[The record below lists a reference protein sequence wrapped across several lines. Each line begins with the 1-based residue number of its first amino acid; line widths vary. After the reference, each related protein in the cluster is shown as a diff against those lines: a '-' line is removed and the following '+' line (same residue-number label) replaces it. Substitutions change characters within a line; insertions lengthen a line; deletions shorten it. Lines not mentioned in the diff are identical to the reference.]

1 MSIVSLDLPTGDRG
15 PVVVMKQMTDR
26 LADHRDQWIT
36 YADLVLA
43 ILHPAERQHSH
54 FVKVLKSML
63 LQQVNATY
71 EPTTDS
77 FMYRPPFNVS
87 NQDELI
93 MYLRGQGH
101 AGGLDAVKLKEGWAG
116 AFEGI
121 TDLEAKQKL
130 IVSRAKKDGMAK
142 KVWIDDPVLH
152 TTLDG
157 EFRDMWFQTS
167 IPEGN
172 KVGEELEKLH
182 YKSAARPT
190 GPLLA
195 PKVEKKKKTMRTNVK
210 KTNTHMQGMFRDYSN
225 KRAQASK

>member
-1 MSIVSLDLPTGDRG
+1 MDVASGDRG
-15 PVVVMKQMTDR
+15 PVVVTKQMTEL
-26 LADHRDQWIT
+26 LARKKDQWIT
-36 YADLVLA
+36 YADLVLD
-43 ILHPAERQHSH
+43 ILHPAQRQDSH
-54 FVKVLKSML
+54 FVKVTKGLL
-63 LQQVNATY
+63 LQQINARY
-71 EPTTDS
+71 DARTDS

-87 NQDELI
+87 NEDELI
-93 MYLRGQGH
+93 MYLRSQGH
-101 AGGLDAVKLKEGWAG
+101 AGGLDAGKLKEGWDC

-121 TDLEAKQKL
+121 TDLEAKRKL
-130 IVSRAKKDGMAK
+130 IVLRAKRDGAAK

-152 TTLDG
+152 TTLDD

-182 YKSAARPT
+182 YKSVARPS

-210 KTNTHMQGMFRDYSN
+210 KTNTHMQGMFKDYSSRRPN
-225 KRAQASK
+225 ASK